1 MNPNDRSF
9 RPDMTSPGRTER
21 TETNEC
27 EFTGGKMKTLLLSLI
42 LAGAQTVLTTPNLPG
57 KPPNIPCHLGDQF
70 YSNGERWDCAFEGDM
85 MDTTTDRWVK
95 HVDAQST
102 PTTDETAL
110 RQSIDVKLAPRSL
123 LLSGGDVDSPSGKY
137 LIDFPPPNECV
148 QLGPIRAN
156 SRSFALYR
164 AISQGGFTLKPAS
177 GGLTVWTIEEWNAL
191 AKGKWYA
198 EFKKVHDAKCVKGN
212 QK

>member
-1 MNPNDRSF
+1 VRRQTTRAADFRRRQEALHSIPNGET
-9 RPDMTSPGRTER
+9 MT
-21 TETNEC
+21 
-27 EFTGGKMKTLLLSLI
+27 KYLALI
-42 LAGAQTVLTTPNLPG
+42 LLAGIQLAN
-57 KPPNIPCHLGDQF
+57 
-70 YSNGERWDCAFEGDM
+70 
-85 MDTTTDRWVK
+85 
-95 HVDAQST
+95 AQST
-102 PTTDETAL
+102 PTTDETTL

-148 QLGPIRAN
+148 QLGPIEAS

-191 AKGKWYA
+191 TKGKWYA
-198 EFKKVHDAKCVKGN
+198 EFKKAHDAKCVKGN
-212 QK
+212 PK